1 MFTLYE
7 QAADREFDAGNYGRA
22 LEYVSISFHHLLFLP
37 SLFSIGYLQLV
48 TRSLYYL
55 SNVRTSKLIG
65 KYLDIGRMDIVMTH
79 LKGTLHQPEG
89 LNEEEEDRGKR
100 GK

>member
-1 MFTLYE
+1 MLAFRVNIMNLY
-7 QAADREFDAGNYGRA
+7 
-22 LEYVSISFHHLLFLP
+22 LF
-37 SLFSIGYLQLV
+37 
-48 TRSLYYL
+48 SLYYL

-89 LNEEEEDRGKR
+89 ID
-100 GK
+100 